1 MLSFVKQNVQ
11 SRIPETNVPRL
22 DNFGLDWVGTLDM
35 QWLKK
40 SERKKVLDNNPW

>member
-1 MLSFVKQNVQ
+1 MQ
-11 SRIPETNVPRL
+11 SRIRETNVPRL
-22 DNFGLDWVGTLDM
+22 DNFGLDWGGTLYM